1 MKKSMRTVFMTVACI
16 SMLTACSGTATS
28 TSSETTAPDA
38 VSSAQTGE
46 IETTAAETKGFKMPE
61 TPQSTAP
68 KEIQKAIDYIDSSGD
83 GLQYILNDT
92 GELVVAYN
100 DTMIAPL
107 EQVIF
112 KFETFPSSVI
122 NEDTGEA
129 LMPETYSDF
138 ADYKITAGTDETTG
152 LNTLTFAKADLSTI
166 TPNEAQA
173 AKLNA
178 IKELAQQ
185 ANAPFEEKGPA
196 DLVVTVPID
205 MTSGKAA
212 PESIKAVETF
222 LKKVMNDPGFG
233 LSESG
238 GVFSSVGDKKLRS
251 GFHTGT
257 AYTALTVDG
266 FYIALYDVAQDPDY
280 DFVMKI
286 AFAARP

>member
-1 MKKSMRTVFMTVACI
+1 MKKSLTTAVMTAACI
-16 SMLTACSGTATS
+16 SMLTACGGTQNAS
-28 TSSETTAPDA
+28 APASSAAASSEMA
-38 VSSAQTGE
+38 SSEA
-46 IETTAAETKGFKMPE
+46 ETESAAETKGFKMPE
-61 TPQSTAP
+61 TPESTAP
-68 KEIQKAIDYIDSSGD
+68 KEIQDAMKYIDSNGD
-83 GLQYILNDT
+83 GLQYILNDN

-100 DTMIAPL
+100 DTMIDPL

-122 NEDTGEA
+122 SEDTGEA

-138 ADYKITAGTDETTG
+138 ADYKITAGTDEATG
-152 LNTLTFAKADLSTI
+152 LSTLTFAKADLSAI
-166 TPNEAQA
+166 TPTEEQA

-185 ANAPFEEKGPA
+185 ANAPLEEKGPA

-205 MTSGKAA
+205 MSSGKAA
-212 PESIKAVETF
+212 PESVKAVDTF
-222 LKKVMNDPGFG
+222 LKKVMKDPGFG

-266 FYIALYDVAQDPDY
+266 FYIALYDVAQNPEY